1 MRILKLAVKKQY
13 FYEIKLGIKK
23 EEFRMIKDYW
33 IKRLQKNYDEVH
45 ITLGY
50 PKKDEINK
58 ILKFKFTGYE
68 EKEIIHKEF
77 GNKPTKVYAIKLEE
91 RID

>member
-1 MRILKLAVKKQY
+1 MRILKLVVKKQY